1 MGVSIQKSLDF
12 LREHIPSAWIG
23 HENFAVWLVK
33 KMKPSVIVD
42 LGVDYGFS
50 TFAFATPQIGKVY
63 GIDWFE
69 GDKLAGWRNTENH
82 ILELL
87 KILKER
93 FGINNVE
100 IIKGDF
106 SEIAKEWKLPID
118 ILHIDGS
125 HKYEDVKKDY
135 ETWSKFVK
143 KDGVILFHDVHI
155 TAEFINPKS
164 IKEFGVERFFDEID
178 LPKFKFLHSF
188 GLGVVSKNKKII
200 NNIKKWNK
208 QNY

>member
-135 ETWSKFVK
+135 ETWS
-143 KDGVILFHDVHI
+143 
-155 TAEFINPKS
+155 N
-164 IKEFGVERFFDEID
+164 VERFFDEID